1 MREIFIALV
10 VIACCLLFAVFVAVS
25 ITFFEDYQDEI
36 RDKIFSHKKL
46 KKPLNTEPYCAP
58 MPPETPKPDNLPH
71 SLECRVCGYKF
82 AALANNR
89 YTIKDG
95 SGFKDAFD
103 CPMCGCQTAVNR
115 RYPAGEIPRSIKITE
130 RQADT
135 DAPTSEI

>member
-10 VIACCLLFAVFVAVS
+10 VIACCLLFAVFVAFS
-25 ITFFEDYQDEI
+25 IAFMEDYKDEI
-36 RDKIFSHKKL
+36 HEKFFSHKKL
-46 KKPLNTEPYCAP
+46 KKSRNTEPYCEP
-58 MPPETPKPDNLPH
+58 LPPEKAKPDNLPH
-71 SLECRVCGYKF
+71 NLECRVCGYKF

-103 CPMCGCQTAVNR
+103 CPMCGCQIVVNR
-115 RYPAGEIPRSIKITE
+115 RFPAGEIPRSAKTIE